1 MNKGLDA
8 SLKKRRKAQESEKYT
23 ALLSALP
30 LLSML
35 QKLLIRKQNGK
46 KPYSMS
52 FDFSS
57 KMEEIKKTENKIL
70 DVSKA
75 LTIDDTIKE
84 DLMSIAEIASL
95 AKEETRLESL
105 KGDFVYLSDM
115 FAEISRFLVI

>member
-1 MNKGLDA
+1 MNKGLDVC
-8 SLKKRRKAQESEKYT
+8 LKKRRKAQEPEKYT

-35 QKLLIRKQNGK
+35 QKLLVRKQNGK
-46 KPYSMS
+46 KPYSLS

-70 DVSKA
+70 DVSKT
-75 LTIDDTIKE
+75 LTVDDSIKE
-84 DLMSIAEIASL
+84 DLMSISGIASL

-105 KGDFVYLSDM
+105 KGDFAYLSDM
-115 FAEISRFLVI
+115 FAEISRFLAI